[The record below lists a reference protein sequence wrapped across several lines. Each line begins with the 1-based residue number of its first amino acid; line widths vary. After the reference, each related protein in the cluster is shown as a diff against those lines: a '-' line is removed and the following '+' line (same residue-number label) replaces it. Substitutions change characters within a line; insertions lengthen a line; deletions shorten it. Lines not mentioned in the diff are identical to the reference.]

1 MTNNHSIDEMSE
13 SNNLADNHVER
24 EEDATVWDFPDEYEH
39 DEENDFN
46 LFEDF
51 SEEPQ
56 PLSTADFEDFKNR
69 LLTNILGEDEDDDWN
84 ECEEDDEPADR
95 YDDCE
100 FHRRSGMHDDWYD
113 DFDDDGA
120 GWDVYQG
127 ASANPY
133 YNDQLDLDQQSDEFW
148 ECL

>member
-24 EEDATVWDFPDEYEH
+24 EYDLIDW
-39 DEENDFN
+39 NN
-46 LFEDF
+46 
-51 SEEPQ
+51 
-56 PLSTADFEDFKNR
+56 K
-69 LLTNILGEDEDDDWN
+69 GDEDDDWV
-84 ECEEDDEPADR
+84 ELMDVD
-95 YDDCE
+95 
-100 FHRRSGMHDDWYD
+100 DDWGDNDEGDPLDRYD

>member
-1 MTNNHSIDEMSE
+1 MKRTFSLYQDMGFGKYSDQTLIYVINNDPSYVRWCLENIAGFTMTQNARRYYNGDEAAAE
-13 SNNLADNHVER
+13 
-24 EEDATVWDFPDEYEH
+24 EEDEEVCDYE
-39 DEENDFN
+39 DN
-46 LFEDF
+46 
-51 SEEPQ
+51 
-56 PLSTADFEDFKNR
+56 
-69 LLTNILGEDEDDDWN
+69 W
-84 ECEEDDEPADR
+84 
-95 YDDCE
+95 E

-127 ASANPY
+127 ASDNPY

>member
-1 MTNNHSIDEMSE
+1 MTNNHFIAENPE
-13 SNNLADNHVER
+13 SNNPADNHVER
-24 EEDATVWDFPDEYEH
+24 EEDHIDFSTLNFPDG
-39 DEENDFN
+39 DER
-46 LFEDF
+46 EDDDDWV
-51 SEEPQ
+51 E
-56 PLSTADFEDFKNR
+56 LMDV
-69 LLTNILGEDEDDDWN
+69 DDDWN

-127 ASANPY
+127 ASDNPY